1 METKPETRSAIP
13 SAYNTI
19 SSNRSIGYSMASAV
33 ADIIDNSIS
42 ADAHTIDLIAPS
54 LADPVLYI
62 VDDGCGMDQ
71 AELDVAMTFGGAI
84 NCQEDRPRND
94 LGRFGMGLKTA
105 SLSQCTKLE
114 VISKKSGNFV
124 GGCWDLSYIK
134 KNDTWDYLV
143 IPEDECKKKVSG
155 TLLESESITSGTAVI
170 WSRFDRLRESA
181 TNKFDEFSN
190 QMSKTCKNLSLIFH
204 RYISGEED
212 INKIRITYNKNVL
225 KPIDP
230 FLSGDIAEVAK
241 AKMIPLNND
250 YITVHCH
257 KLPYPDKLTKEQL
270 NKAQLEDGSTLLETQ
285 GFYVYRNKR
294 LIDYGTWFGLASKKD
309 KTKLSRIQIDIP
321 NTLDSVWSLDIKK
334 SRAIPPEKIR
344 EDLRKILE
352 TNAIKSKKTYT
363 TRARKKS
370 SGTYWVREIT
380 PANTIEYTINDDHPL
395 IKDFRSKLSSEQQKE
410 FDFMLGNI
418 SKFFPF
424 SKLELDQQDD
434 RIIENESDDYQ
445 TKGLK
450 DNIELMIAFGYSN
463 DDILKTFPDLDD
475 EVSKV
480 LHELG
485 RL

>member
-1 METKPETRSAIP
+1 METRSAVP

-19 SSNRSIGYSMASAV
+19 SSNRSIGYSMPSAV

-42 ADAHTIDLIAPS
+42 AGAKNIDLIAPS
-54 LADPVLYI
+54 LTDPVLLI

-71 AELDVAMTFGGAI
+71 DELDIAMTFGGAI
-84 NCQEDRPRND
+84 NCQEDRPKND

-114 VISKKSGNFV
+114 VISKKDGSFV
-124 GGCWDLSYIK
+124 GGCWDLAYIK
-134 KNDTWDYLV
+134 KYDTWDYIV
-143 IPEDECKKKVSG
+143 ISEAECRKKVKDTFLSDD
-155 TLLESESITSGTAVI
+155 EIASGTAVI
-170 WSRFDRLRESA
+170 WSHFDRLRESA

-190 QMSKTCKNLSLIFH
+190 QMSKTCKKLSLIFH
-204 RYISGEED
+204 RYLAGEEG

-225 KPIDP
+225 HPIDP
-230 FLSGDIAEVAK
+230 FLTGEIAEVAK
-241 AKMIPLNND
+241 VKTIPLNND
-250 YITVHCH
+250 VITVHCH

-270 NKAQLEDGSTLLETQ
+270 NRAQLEDGSTLLENQ

-344 EDLRKILE
+344 DDLKQILE

-363 TRARKKS
+363 TRARKKDS
-370 SGTYWVREIT
+370 ATYWVREVT
-380 PANTIEYTINDDHPL
+380 PSNTIEYTINDDHPL
-395 IKDFRSKLSSEQQKE
+395 IKDFKSKLTSEQQRE
-410 FDFMLGNI
+410 FDFVLDNI

-424 SKLELDQQDD
+424 SKLELDQQEDK
-434 RIIENESDDYQ
+434 IIENERDEYQ
-445 TKGLK
+445 CSGLRE
-450 DNIELMIAFGYSN
+450 NIELMVAYGYAN
-463 DDILKTFPDLDD
+463 EDIFKTFPDLEEDVGKILL
-475 EVSKV
+475 EM
-480 LHELG
+480 G

>member
-1 METKPETRSAIP
+1 METRPAVP

-19 SSNRSIGYSMASAV
+19 SSNRSIGYSMPSAV

-42 ADAHTIDLIAPS
+42 ADAKNIDLIAPS
-54 LADPVLYI
+54 LTDPVLFI

-71 AELDVAMTFGGAI
+71 DELDIAMTFGGAI
-84 NCQEDRPRND
+84 NCQEDRPKND

-114 VISKKSGNFV
+114 VISKKDGSFV
-124 GGCWDLSYIK
+124 GGCWDLAYIK
-134 KNDTWDYLV
+134 KNDTWNYIV
-143 IPEDECKKKVSG
+143 IPDAECRSKVKGTILSDDE
-155 TLLESESITSGTAVI
+155 ITSGTAVI
-170 WSRFDRLRESA
+170 WSHFDRLRESA

-190 QMSKTCKNLSLIFH
+190 QMSKTCKKLSLIFH
-204 RYISGEED
+204 RYLAGEEG

-225 KPIDP
+225 RPIDP
-230 FLSGDIAEVAK
+230 FLTGEIAEVAK
-241 AKMIPLNND
+241 VKTIPLNND
-250 YITVHCH
+250 VITVHCH

-270 NKAQLEDGSTLLETQ
+270 NRAQLEDGSTLLETQ

-344 EDLRKILE
+344 DDLKQILE

-363 TRARKKS
+363 TRARKKD
-370 SGTYWVREIT
+370 SGTYWVREVT
-380 PANTIEYTINDDHPL
+380 PSNTIEYTINDDHPL
-395 IKDFRSKLSSEQQKE
+395 IKDFKSKLTSEQQRE
-410 FDFMLGNI
+410 FDFVLDNI

-424 SKLELDQQDD
+424 SKLELDQQEDK
-434 RIIENESDDYQ
+434 IIENERDEYQ
-445 TKGLK
+445 CNGLRE
-450 DNIELMIAFGYSN
+450 NSELMVAYGYAN
-463 DDILKTFPDLDD
+463 EDIFKTFPDLEEDVGKILL
-475 EVSKV
+475 EM
-480 LHELG
+480 G
-485 RL
+485 RLR

>member
-1 METKPETRSAIP
+1 MKTRPAVP

-19 SSNRSIGYSMASAV
+19 SSNRSIGYSMPSAV

-42 ADAHTIDLIAPS
+42 ANAKKIDLIAPS
-54 LADPVLYI
+54 LTDPVLFI

-71 AELDVAMTFGGAI
+71 DELDIAMTFGGAI
-84 NCQEDRPRND
+84 NCQEDRPKND

-114 VISKKSGNFV
+114 VISKKDGSFV
-124 GGCWDLSYIK
+124 GGCWDLAYIK
-134 KNDTWDYLV
+134 KNDTWNYIV
-143 IPEDECKKKVSG
+143 IPEAECRSKVKDTFLLSDE
-155 TLLESESITSGTAVI
+155 IASGTAVI
-170 WSRFDRLRESA
+170 WSHFDRLRESA

-190 QMSKTCKNLSLIFH
+190 QMSKTCKKLSLIFH
-204 RYISGEED
+204 RYLAGEEG

-225 KPIDP
+225 RPIDP
-230 FLSGDIAEVAK
+230 FLTGEIAEVAK
-241 AKMIPLNND
+241 VKTIPLNND
-250 YITVHCH
+250 VITVHCH

-270 NKAQLEDGSTLLETQ
+270 NRAQLEDGSTLLETQ

-344 EDLRKILE
+344 EDLKQILE
-352 TNAIKSKKTYT
+352 NNAIKSKKTYT
-363 TRARKKS
+363 TRARKKD
-370 SGTYWVREIT
+370 SGTYWVREVT
-380 PANTIEYTINDDHPL
+380 PSNTIEYTINDSHPL
-395 IKDFRSKLSSEQQKE
+395 IKDFRSKLTSEQQRE
-410 FDFMLGNI
+410 FDFVLDNI

-424 SKLELDQQDD
+424 SKLELDQQEDK
-434 RIIENESDDYQ
+434 IIENERDEYQ
-445 TKGLK
+445 CNGLRE
-450 DNIELMIAFGYSN
+450 NIELMVAYGYSN
-463 DDILKTFPDLDD
+463 DDIFKTFPDLEEDVGKILL
-475 EVSKV
+475 EM
-480 LHELG
+480 G

>member
-1 METKPETRSAIP
+1 METRPAVP

-19 SSNRSIGYSMASAV
+19 SSNRSIGYSMPSAV

-42 ADAHTIDLIAPS
+42 ANAKNIDLIAPS
-54 LADPVLYI
+54 LTDPVMFI

-71 AELDVAMTFGGAI
+71 DELDIAMTFGGAI
-84 NCQEDRPRND
+84 NCQEDRPKND

-114 VISKKSGNFV
+114 VISKKDGSFV
-124 GGCWDLSYIK
+124 GGCWDLAYIK
-134 KNDTWDYLV
+134 KNDTWNYIV
-143 IPEDECKKKVSG
+143 IPEAECRSKVKDTFLLNDE
-155 TLLESESITSGTAVI
+155 IASGTAVI
-170 WSRFDRLRESA
+170 WSHFDRLRESA

-190 QMSKTCKNLSLIFH
+190 QMSKTCKKLSLIFH
-204 RYISGEED
+204 RYLAGEEG

-225 KPIDP
+225 RPIDP
-230 FLSGDIAEVAK
+230 FLTGEIAEVAK
-241 AKMIPLNND
+241 VKTIPLNNEV
-250 YITVHCH
+250 ITVHCH

-270 NKAQLEDGSTLLETQ
+270 NRAQLEDGSTLLETQ

-344 EDLRKILE
+344 EDLKQILE
-352 TNAIKSKKTYT
+352 NNAIKSKKTYT
-363 TRARKKS
+363 TRARKKD
-370 SGTYWVREIT
+370 SGTYWVREVT
-380 PANTIEYTINDDHPL
+380 PSNTIEYTINDSHPL
-395 IKDFRSKLSSEQQKE
+395 IKDFRSKLTSEQQRE
-410 FDFMLGNI
+410 FDFVLDNI

-424 SKLELDQQDD
+424 SKLELDQQEDK
-434 RIIENESDDYQ
+434 IIENERDEYQ
-445 TKGLK
+445 CNGLRE
-450 DNIELMIAFGYSN
+450 NIELMVAYGYSN
-463 DDILKTFPDLDD
+463 DDIFKTFPDLEEDVGKILL
-475 EVSKV
+475 EM
-480 LHELG
+480 G

>member
-1 METKPETRSAIP
+1 METRSAVP

-42 ADAHTIDLIAPS
+42 AGAGNIELIAPS
-54 LADPVLYI
+54 LTDPELYI
-62 VDDGCGMDQ
+62 VDDGCGMNQ
-71 AELDVAMTFGGAI
+71 HELDIAMTFGGAI
-84 NCQEDRPRND
+84 NCQETRAKND

-114 VISKKSGNFV
+114 VISKKDGV
-124 GGCWDLSYIK
+124 LLGGCWDLEYIR
-134 KNDTWDYLV
+134 KNDTWNYIV
-143 IPEDECKKKVSG
+143 IPTDECKKKIKDTFLDEEKV
-155 TLLESESITSGTAVI
+155 ISGTAVI
-170 WSRFDRLRESA
+170 WSHFDRLRESS
-181 TNKFDEFSN
+181 TNKYDEFSN
-190 QMSKTCKNLSLIFH
+190 QMNNTCKKLSLIFH
-204 RYISGEED
+204 RYLTGED
-212 INKIRITYNKNVL
+212 GINKIKISYNKNVL
-225 KPIDP
+225 HPIDP
-230 FLSGDIAEVAK
+230 FLKGEIAEVAK
-241 AKMIPLNND
+241 EKVIPLND
-250 YITVHCH
+250 DVITVYCH

-344 EDLRKILE
+344 SDLKQILDN
-352 TNAIKSKKTYT
+352 NAIKSKKTYT
-363 TRARKKS
+363 TRARKKE

-380 PANTIEYTINDDHPL
+380 PTNSIEYAINDDHPL
-395 IKDFRSKLSSEQQKE
+395 IKDFKSKLDPKLQQE
-410 FDFMLGNI
+410 FNLIMDGV

-424 SKLELDQQDD
+424 SKLELDQQEDK
-434 RIIENESDDYQ
+434 IIENEKEEYQ
-445 TKGLK
+445 TKGLRE
-450 DNIELMIAFGYSN
+450 DIEFLTLFGYSN
-463 DDILKTFPDLDD
+463 EDIYKTYPSLEE
-475 EVSKV
+475 EVASI

>member
-1 METKPETRSAIP
+1 METRSAIP

-19 SSNRSIGYSMASAV
+19 SSNRSIGYSMPSAV

-42 ADAHTIDLIAPS
+42 AGAKNIDLIAPS
-54 LADPVLYI
+54 LTDPVLLI

-71 AELDVAMTFGGAI
+71 DELDIAMTFGGAI
-84 NCQEDRPRND
+84 NCQEDRPKND

-114 VISKKSGNFV
+114 VITKKDGSFV
-124 GGCWDLSYIK
+124 GGCWDLTYIK
-134 KNDTWDYLV
+134 KYDTWDYIV
-143 IPEDECKKKVSG
+143 ISEAECRTKVKDTFLLDDE
-155 TLLESESITSGTAVI
+155 IASGTAVI
-170 WSRFDRLRESA
+170 WSHFDRLRESA

-190 QMSKTCKNLSLIFH
+190 QMSKTCKKLSLIFH
-204 RYISGEED
+204 RYLAGEEG

-225 KPIDP
+225 HPIDP
-230 FLSGDIAEVAK
+230 FLTGEIAEVAK
-241 AKMIPLNND
+241 VKTIPLNND
-250 YITVHCH
+250 VITVHCH

-270 NKAQLEDGSTLLETQ
+270 NRAQLEDGSTLLETQ

-344 EDLRKILE
+344 DDLKQILE
-352 TNAIKSKKTYT
+352 NNAIKSKKTYT
-363 TRARKKS
+363 TRARKKD

-380 PANTIEYTINDDHPL
+380 PSNTIEYTINDDHPL
-395 IKDFRSKLSSEQQKE
+395 IKDFKSKLTSEQQRE
-410 FDFMLGNI
+410 FDFMLDNI

-424 SKLELDQQDD
+424 SKLELDQQEDK
-434 RIIENESDDYQ
+434 IIENERDEYQ
-445 TKGLK
+445 CSGLRE
-450 DNIELMIAFGYSN
+450 NIELMVAYGYAN
-463 DDILKTFPDLDD
+463 DDIFKTFPDLEED
-475 EVSKV
+475 VGNV
-480 LHELG
+480 LLEMG

>member
-1 METKPETRSAIP
+1 METRPAVP

-19 SSNRSIGYSMASAV
+19 SSNRSIGYSMPSAV

-42 ADAHTIDLIAPS
+42 ADAKNIDLIAPS
-54 LADPVLYI
+54 LTDPVLFI

-71 AELDVAMTFGGAI
+71 DELDIAMTFGGAI
-84 NCQEDRPRND
+84 NCQEDRPKND

-114 VISKKSGNFV
+114 VISKKDGSFV
-124 GGCWDLSYIK
+124 GGCWDLAYIK
-134 KNDTWDYLV
+134 KNDTWNYIV
-143 IPEDECKKKVSG
+143 IPDAECRSKVKGTILSDDE
-155 TLLESESITSGTAVI
+155 ITSGTAVI
-170 WSRFDRLRESA
+170 WSHFDRLRESA

-190 QMSKTCKNLSLIFH
+190 QMSKTCKKLSLIFH
-204 RYISGEED
+204 RYLAGEEG

-225 KPIDP
+225 RPIDP
-230 FLSGDIAEVAK
+230 FLTGEIAEVAK
-241 AKMIPLNND
+241 VKTIPLNND
-250 YITVHCH
+250 VITVHCH

-270 NKAQLEDGSTLLETQ
+270 NRAQLEDGSTLLETQ

-344 EDLRKILE
+344 DDLKQILE

-363 TRARKKS
+363 TRARKKD
-370 SGTYWVREIT
+370 SGTYWVREVT
-380 PANTIEYTINDDHPL
+380 PSNTIEYTINDDHPL
-395 IKDFRSKLSSEQQKE
+395 IKDFKSKLTSEQQRE
-410 FDFMLGNI
+410 FDFVLDNI

-424 SKLELDQQDD
+424 SKLELDQQEDK
-434 RIIENESDDYQ
+434 IIENERDEYLCN
-445 TKGLK
+445 GLRE
-450 DNIELMIAFGYSN
+450 NIELMVAYGYAN
-463 DDILKTFPDLDD
+463 EDIFKTFPDLEEDVGKILL
-475 EVSKV
+475 EM
-480 LHELG
+480 G
-485 RL
+485 RLR

>member
-1 METKPETRSAIP
+1 METRPAVP

-19 SSNRSIGYSMASAV
+19 SSNRSIGYSMPSAV

-42 ADAHTIDLIAPS
+42 AGAKNIDLIAPS
-54 LADPVLYI
+54 LTDPVLLI

-71 AELDVAMTFGGAI
+71 DELDIAMTFGGAI
-84 NCQEDRPRND
+84 NCQEDRPKND

-114 VISKKSGNFV
+114 VISKKDGSFV
-124 GGCWDLSYIK
+124 GGCWDLAYIK
-134 KNDTWDYLV
+134 KNDTWNYIV
-143 IPEDECKKKVSG
+143 IPDAECRSKVKGTFLSDDE
-155 TLLESESITSGTAVI
+155 ITSGTAVI
-170 WSRFDRLRESA
+170 WSHFDRLRESA

-190 QMSKTCKNLSLIFH
+190 QMSKTCKKLSLIFH
-204 RYISGEED
+204 RYLAGEEG

-225 KPIDP
+225 RPIDP
-230 FLSGDIAEVAK
+230 FLTGEIAEVAK
-241 AKMIPLNND
+241 VKTIPLNND
-250 YITVHCH
+250 VITVHCH

-270 NKAQLEDGSTLLETQ
+270 NRAQLEDGSTLLETQ

-344 EDLRKILE
+344 DDLKQILE

-363 TRARKKS
+363 TRARKKD
-370 SGTYWVREIT
+370 SGTYWVREVT
-380 PANTIEYTINDDHPL
+380 PSNTIEYTINDDHPL
-395 IKDFRSKLSSEQQKE
+395 IKDFKSKLTSEQQRE
-410 FDFMLGNI
+410 FDFVLDNI

-424 SKLELDQQDD
+424 SKLELDQQEDK
-434 RIIENESDDYQ
+434 IIENERDEYQ
-445 TKGLK
+445 CNGLRE
-450 DNIELMIAFGYSN
+450 NIELMVAYGYAN
-463 DDILKTFPDLDD
+463 EDIFKTFPDLEEDVGKILL
-475 EVSKV
+475 EM
-480 LHELG
+480 G
-485 RL
+485 RLR

>member
-1 METKPETRSAIP
+1 METRPAVP

-19 SSNRSIGYSMASAV
+19 SSNRSIGYSMPSAV

-42 ADAHTIDLIAPS
+42 ADAKNIDLIAPS
-54 LADPVLYI
+54 LTDPVLFI

-71 AELDVAMTFGGAI
+71 DELDIAMTFGGAI
-84 NCQEDRPRND
+84 NCQEDRPKND

-114 VISKKSGNFV
+114 VISKKDGSFV
-124 GGCWDLSYIK
+124 GGCWDLAYIK
-134 KNDTWDYLV
+134 KNDTWNYIV
-143 IPEDECKKKVSG
+143 IPDAECRSKVKGTILSDDE
-155 TLLESESITSGTAVI
+155 ITSGTAVI
-170 WSRFDRLRESA
+170 WSHFDRLRESA

-190 QMSKTCKNLSLIFH
+190 QMSKTCKKLSLIFH
-204 RYISGEED
+204 RYLAGEEG

-225 KPIDP
+225 RPIDP
-230 FLSGDIAEVAK
+230 FLTGEIAEVAK
-241 AKMIPLNND
+241 VKTIPLNND
-250 YITVHCH
+250 VITVHCH

-270 NKAQLEDGSTLLETQ
+270 NRAQLEDGSTLLETQ

-344 EDLRKILE
+344 DDLKQILE

-363 TRARKKS
+363 TRARKKD
-370 SGTYWVREIT
+370 SGTYWVREVT
-380 PANTIEYTINDDHPL
+380 PSNTIEYTINDDHPL
-395 IKDFRSKLSSEQQKE
+395 IKDFKSKLTSEQQRE
-410 FDFMLGNI
+410 FDFMLDNI

-424 SKLELDQQDD
+424 SKLELDQQEDK
-434 RIIENESDDYQ
+434 IIENERDEYQ
-445 TKGLK
+445 CNGLRE
-450 DNIELMIAFGYSN
+450 NIELMVAYGYAN
-463 DDILKTFPDLDD
+463 EDIIKTFPDLEEDVGKILL
-475 EVSKV
+475 EM
-480 LHELG
+480 G
-485 RL
+485 RLR

>member
-1 METKPETRSAIP
+1 METRSAIP

-19 SSNRSIGYSMASAV
+19 SSNRSIGYSMPSAV

-42 ADAHTIDLIAPS
+42 AGAKNIDLIAPS
-54 LADPVLYI
+54 LTDPVLLI

-71 AELDVAMTFGGAI
+71 DELDIAMTFGGAI
-84 NCQEDRPRND
+84 NCQEDRPKND

-114 VISKKSGNFV
+114 VITKKDGSFV
-124 GGCWDLSYIK
+124 GGCWDLTYIK
-134 KNDTWDYLV
+134 KYDTWDYIV
-143 IPEDECKKKVSG
+143 ISDAECRTKVKDTFLLDDE
-155 TLLESESITSGTAVI
+155 IASGTAVI
-170 WSRFDRLRESA
+170 WSHFDRLRESA

-190 QMSKTCKNLSLIFH
+190 QMSKTCKKLSLIFH
-204 RYISGEED
+204 RYLAGEEG

-225 KPIDP
+225 HPIDP
-230 FLSGDIAEVAK
+230 FLTGEIAEVAK
-241 AKMIPLNND
+241 VKTIPLNND
-250 YITVHCH
+250 VITVHCH

-270 NKAQLEDGSTLLETQ
+270 NRAQLEDGSTLLETQ

-344 EDLRKILE
+344 DDLKQILE
-352 TNAIKSKKTYT
+352 NNAIKSKKTYT
-363 TRARKKS
+363 TRARKKD

-380 PANTIEYTINDDHPL
+380 PSNTIEYTINDDHPL
-395 IKDFRSKLSSEQQKE
+395 IKDFKSKLTSEQQRE
-410 FDFMLGNI
+410 FDFMLDNI

-424 SKLELDQQDD
+424 SKLELDQQEDK
-434 RIIENESDDYQ
+434 IIENERDEYQ
-445 TKGLK
+445 CSGLRE
-450 DNIELMIAFGYSN
+450 NIELMVAYGYAN
-463 DDILKTFPDLDD
+463 DDIFKTFPDLEED
-475 EVSKV
+475 VGNV
-480 LHELG
+480 LLEMG

>member
-1 METKPETRSAIP
+1 METRPAVP

-19 SSNRSIGYSMASAV
+19 SSNRSIGYSMPSAV

-42 ADAHTIDLIAPS
+42 ADAKNIDLIAPS
-54 LADPVLYI
+54 LTDPVLFI

-71 AELDVAMTFGGAI
+71 DELDIAMTFGGAI
-84 NCQEDRPRND
+84 NCQEDRPKND

-114 VISKKSGNFV
+114 VISKKDGSFV
-124 GGCWDLSYIK
+124 GGCWDLAYIK
-134 KNDTWDYLV
+134 KNDTWNYIV
-143 IPEDECKKKVSG
+143 IPDAECRSKVKGTFLSDDE
-155 TLLESESITSGTAVI
+155 ITSGTAVI
-170 WSRFDRLRESA
+170 WSHFDRLREAA

-190 QMSKTCKNLSLIFH
+190 QMSKTCKKLSLIFH
-204 RYISGEED
+204 RYLAGEEG

-225 KPIDP
+225 RPIDP
-230 FLSGDIAEVAK
+230 FLTGEIAEVAK
-241 AKMIPLNND
+241 VKTIPLNND
-250 YITVHCH
+250 VITVHCH

-270 NKAQLEDGSTLLETQ
+270 NRAQLEDGSTLLETQ

-344 EDLRKILE
+344 DDLKQILE

-363 TRARKKS
+363 TRARKKD
-370 SGTYWVREIT
+370 SGTYWVREVT
-380 PANTIEYTINDDHPL
+380 PSNTIEYTINDDHPL
-395 IKDFRSKLSSEQQKE
+395 IKDFKSKLTSEQQRE
-410 FDFMLGNI
+410 FDFVLDNI

-424 SKLELDQQDD
+424 SKLELDQQEDK
-434 RIIENESDDYQ
+434 IIENERDEYQ
-445 TKGLK
+445 IKGLK
-450 DNIELMIAFGYSN
+450 ENIELMVAYEYSN
-463 DDILKTFPDLDD
+463 DDIFKTFPDLEEDVGKILL
-475 EVSKV
+475 EI
-480 LHELG
+480 G

>member
-1 METKPETRSAIP
+1 METRPAVP

-19 SSNRSIGYSMASAV
+19 SSNRSIGYSMPSAV

-42 ADAHTIDLIAPS
+42 ADAKNIDLIAPS
-54 LADPVLYI
+54 LTDPVLFI

-71 AELDVAMTFGGAI
+71 DELDIAMTFGGAI
-84 NCQEDRPRND
+84 NCQEDRPKND

-114 VISKKSGNFV
+114 VISKKDGSFV
-124 GGCWDLSYIK
+124 GGCWDLAYIK
-134 KNDTWDYLV
+134 KNDTWNYIV
-143 IPEDECKKKVSG
+143 IPDAECRSKVKGTFLSDDE
-155 TLLESESITSGTAVI
+155 ITSGTAVI
-170 WSRFDRLRESA
+170 WSHFDRLRESA

-190 QMSKTCKNLSLIFH
+190 QMSKTCKKLSLIFH
-204 RYISGEED
+204 RYLAGEEG

-225 KPIDP
+225 RPIDP
-230 FLSGDIAEVAK
+230 FLTGEIAEVAK
-241 AKMIPLNND
+241 VKTIPLNND
-250 YITVHCH
+250 VITVHCH

-270 NKAQLEDGSTLLETQ
+270 NRAQLEDGSTLLETQ

-344 EDLRKILE
+344 DDLKQILE

-363 TRARKKS
+363 TRARKKD
-370 SGTYWVREIT
+370 SGTYWVREVT
-380 PANTIEYTINDDHPL
+380 PSNTIEYTINDDHPL
-395 IKDFRSKLSSEQQKE
+395 IKDFKSKLTSEQQRE
-410 FDFMLGNI
+410 FDFVLDNI

-424 SKLELDQQDD
+424 SKLELDQQEDK
-434 RIIENESDDYQ
+434 IIENERDEYQ
-445 TKGLK
+445 CNGLRE
-450 DNIELMIAFGYSN
+450 NIELMVAYGYAN
-463 DDILKTFPDLDD
+463 EDIFKTFPDLEEDVGKILL
-475 EVSKV
+475 EM
-480 LHELG
+480 G
-485 RL
+485 RLR

>member
-1 METKPETRSAIP
+1 METRPAVS

-19 SSNRSIGYSMASAV
+19 SSNRSIGYSMPSAV

-42 ADAHTIDLIAPS
+42 ADAKNIDLIAPS
-54 LADPVLYI
+54 LTDPVLFI

-71 AELDVAMTFGGAI
+71 DELDIAMTFGGAI
-84 NCQEDRPRND
+84 NCQEDRPKND

-114 VISKKSGNFV
+114 VISKKDGSFV
-124 GGCWDLSYIK
+124 GGCWDLAYIK
-134 KNDTWDYLV
+134 KNDTWNYIV
-143 IPEDECKKKVSG
+143 IPDAECRSKVKGTFLSDDE
-155 TLLESESITSGTAVI
+155 ITSGTAVI
-170 WSRFDRLRESA
+170 WSHFDRLRESA

-190 QMSKTCKNLSLIFH
+190 QMSKTCKKLSLIFH
-204 RYISGEED
+204 RYLAGEEG

-225 KPIDP
+225 RPIDP
-230 FLSGDIAEVAK
+230 FLTGEIAEVAK
-241 AKMIPLNND
+241 VKTIPLNND
-250 YITVHCH
+250 VITVHCH

-270 NKAQLEDGSTLLETQ
+270 NRAQLEDGSTLLETQ

-344 EDLRKILE
+344 DDLKQILE

-363 TRARKKS
+363 TRARKKD
-370 SGTYWVREIT
+370 SGTYWVREVT
-380 PANTIEYTINDDHPL
+380 PSNTIEYTINDDHPL
-395 IKDFRSKLSSEQQKE
+395 IKDFKSKLTSEQQRE
-410 FDFMLGNI
+410 FDFVLDNI

-424 SKLELDQQDD
+424 SKLELDQQEDK
-434 RIIENESDDYQ
+434 IIENERDEYQ
-445 TKGLK
+445 CNGLRE
-450 DNIELMIAFGYSN
+450 NIELMVAYGYAN
-463 DDILKTFPDLDD
+463 EDIIKTFPDLEEDVGKILL
-475 EVSKV
+475 EM
-480 LHELG
+480 G
-485 RL
+485 RLR

>member
-1 METKPETRSAIP
+1 METRSAVP

-19 SSNRSIGYSMASAV
+19 SSNRSIGYSMPSAV

-42 ADAHTIDLIAPS
+42 AGAKNIDLIAPS
-54 LADPVLYI
+54 LTDPVLLI

-71 AELDVAMTFGGAI
+71 DELDIAMTFGGAI
-84 NCQEDRPRND
+84 NCQEDRPKND

-114 VISKKSGNFV
+114 VITKKEGSFV
-124 GGCWDLSYIK
+124 GGCWDLTYIK
-134 KNDTWDYLV
+134 KYDTWDYIV
-143 IPEDECKKKVSG
+143 ISEAECRTKVKDTFLLDDE
-155 TLLESESITSGTAVI
+155 IASGTAVI
-170 WSRFDRLRESA
+170 WSHFDRLRESA

-190 QMSKTCKNLSLIFH
+190 QMSKTCKKLSLIFH
-204 RYISGEED
+204 RYLAGEEG

-225 KPIDP
+225 HPIDP
-230 FLSGDIAEVAK
+230 FLTGEIAEVAK
-241 AKMIPLNND
+241 VKTIPLNND
-250 YITVHCH
+250 VITVHCH

-270 NKAQLEDGSTLLETQ
+270 NRAQLEDGSTLLETQ

-344 EDLRKILE
+344 DDLKQILE
-352 TNAIKSKKTYT
+352 NNAIKSKKTYT
-363 TRARKKS
+363 TRARKKD

-380 PANTIEYTINDDHPL
+380 PSNTIEYTINDDHPL
-395 IKDFRSKLSSEQQKE
+395 IKDFKSKLTSEQQRE
-410 FDFMLGNI
+410 FDFMLDNI

-424 SKLELDQQDD
+424 SKLELDQQEDK
-434 RIIENESDDYQ
+434 IIENERDEYQ
-445 TKGLK
+445 CSGLRE
-450 DNIELMIAFGYSN
+450 NIELMVAYGYAN
-463 DDILKTFPDLDD
+463 DDIFKTFPDLEED
-475 EVSKV
+475 VGNV
-480 LHELG
+480 LLEMG